1 MAKKTI
7 VKTAINILTT
17 PFILVS
23 LIAERLDLWH
33 IKSDVIKCIKIINQ
47 YKNTNIP
54 YHLLESLVVAEDRRN
69 LYHKGIDPLAMA
81 RAIFVKVTK
90 NESQGASTIE
100 QQFVRVVSK
109 RYEKRLSRKM
119 REQILALAVSKKFSK
134 EHIAKAYLCIAFYGS
149 GKVGIKG
156 IHQISKKN
164 IEKLSVNESI
174 AVVSRL
180 KYPEPLK
187 ATKQWRRKHFLRNE
201 YILKRLTCNY
211 HIIQ

>member
-1 MAKKTI
+1 LAKKI
-7 VKTAINILTT
+7 VVKTIINILTS

-23 LIAERLDLWH
+23 LSAEKLDLWS
-33 IKSDVIKCIKIINQ
+33 IKTDKKKCIKIINQ
-47 YKNTNIP
+47 YRSTNVP

-69 LYHKGIDPLAMA
+69 SYHKGIDPIAMV

-134 EHIAKAYLCIAFYGS
+134 EEIAIAYLCIAFYGS

-156 IHQISKKN
+156 IHRISRKN
-164 IEKLSVNESI
+164 IEELSLHDSI

-187 ATKQWRRKHFLRNE
+187 ATKQWKKKHLLRNE
-201 YILKRLTCNY
+201 YILKKLEL
-211 HIIQ
+211 